1 MSDGYRSPS
10 DLSLS
15 ADETR
20 LLLAA
25 LLQWCGPANC
35 SEEFAVAMGFR
46 NATLLS
52 TTCWKIRYAIERDE
66 PLQPMDWARAIL
78 ATEVGFASDL
88 MGCGVDW
95 GTLTG
100 LRDHSAVETLRS
112 VQRKLA
118 SITMPLRGKG
128 LGTYPAMSYGPRTT
142 PMSAASIA
150 LINDLVR
157 QYPELAPVLD
167 EHFTATGSEIRPYKA
182 MQEIVRSLAH
192 RQDSLQL
199 AQSVFNWL
207 ESAYAGSDDPDVRSV
222 ITGGVKWIPDP
233 GQRGDELRAFLGP
246 RLSEVDPWSS

>member
-1 MSDGYRSPS
+1 MSDEYRSPS

-52 TTCWKIRYAIERDE
+52 TTCWKIRDAIQRDE

-88 MGCGVDW
+88 MGCGVEW
-95 GTLTG
+95 STLTG
-100 LRDHSAVETLRS
+100 LRDHAAVETLRS
-112 VQRKLA
+112 VQRKLV

-150 LINDLVR
+150 LIDDLMR
-157 QYPELAPVLD
+157 KYPELSPVLN
-167 EHFTATGSEIRPYKA
+167 EHLTATGGEIRPYQA

-192 RQDSLQL
+192 RPDDLQL

-207 ESAYAGSDDPDVRSV
+207 ESVYADSDDPDARSV
-222 ITGGVKWIPDP
+222 IAVGVKWIPDP
-233 GQRGDELRAFLGP
+233 GQRGDELRTFLGP
-246 RLSEVDPWSS
+246 RLSEVDPWSY